1 MISLTALGG
10 RALRIAPSAIISLAA
25 VKHGQHDDEHKVQTE
40 VVLLNGPSLWVYEPI
55 EDIEKMLP

>member
-25 VKHGQHDDEHKVQTE
+25 VKHGQHD
-40 VVLLNGPSLWVYEPI
+40 GEPQQI
-55 EDIEKMLP
+55 RRVDREDIADQERGILREASSAR